1 MNVAFHS
8 NQLGIRG
15 TEVALYDYAH
25 YNETLLGNIS
35 YIFAPAVSDL
45 SALDK
50 FKSRFGDRVIL
61 YNNFEE
67 IQFSSSYR
75 IDAAYLIK
83 AGYYDNIL
91 FPHVRNIVHAVFDGS
106 DKHGD
111 VYVAVS
117 EWLGKKYSI
126 DYLPHIVSLPDIQQ
140 DFRSHLGIAPTDLVF
155 GRYGGFDQFDIPYL
169 SNVICP
175 LADKGVWFLLMNT
188 KRLSCEHPRIV
199 YIEPTTDLNT
209 KAAFINTCTAMLH
222 GRTEGESFGLSIAEF
237 LHQNKPVV
245 TNIICRDRNHVEILK
260 DKGFYYSDP
269 NELYG
274 ILSAFENRKY
284 EVKHLV
290 NPYRAEVVMGKFKS
304 FIDV

>member
-35 YIFAPAVSDL
+35 YIFAPANSDL
-45 SALDK
+45 SGLEK
-50 FKSRFGDRVIL
+50 FKSRFEDRVIL
-61 YNNFEE
+61 YNSFGE
-67 IQFSSSYR
+67 IEFSSSYR

-91 FPHVRNIVHAVFDGS
+91 FPGVRNIVHAVFDGS

-117 EWLGKKYSI
+117 EWLGKKYNI
-126 DYLPHIVSLPDIQQ
+126 DYLPHIVSLPDVQQ
-140 DFRSHLGIAPTDLVF
+140 DFRSHLGISPTDLVF
-155 GRYGGFDQFDIPYL
+155 GRYGGADQFDVPYL
-169 SNVICP
+169 ANVMCP

-188 KRLSCEHPRIV
+188 KKLGCDHPRIV
-199 YIEPTTDLNT
+199 YIEPTTDLNI
-209 KAAFINTCTAMLH
+209 KAAFINTCTAMIH

-237 LHQNKPVV
+237 LHQDKPVV
-245 TNIICRDRNHVEILK
+245 TNIQCRDRNHINILK
-260 DKGFYYSDP
+260 DKGFYYSDH

-274 ILSAFENRKY
+274 ILSSLENKKY
-284 EVKHLV
+284 NVKPLV
-290 NPYRAEVVMGKFKS
+290 EEFKPEIVMKKLKS
-304 FIDV
+304 FLDV